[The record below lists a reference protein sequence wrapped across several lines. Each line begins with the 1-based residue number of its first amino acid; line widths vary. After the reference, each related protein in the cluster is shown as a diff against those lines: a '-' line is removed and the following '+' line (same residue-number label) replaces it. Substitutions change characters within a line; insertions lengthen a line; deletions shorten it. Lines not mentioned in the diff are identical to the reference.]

1 MDRRRSAVLAV
12 AAALMLLGT
21 ARVVISP
28 EPVPEPL
35 AAAAAGDDQ
44 AQWPFWATMVLGGT
58 PPRPLPLASSINAMA
73 GDRPVWL
80 GSSGFGFGFMGAGTG
95 TDAGP
100 GAESGVVP
108 ALSQLGVP
116 YTQLVVGPTGQVL
129 AVCQQRVVGWVPPCL
144 LDGVAQAW

>member
-1 MDRRRSAVLAV
+1 MSRSAVLAV
-12 AAALMLLGT
+12 PAVVVLLGT
-21 ARVVISP
+21 VQVATGPERVSDAS
-28 EPVPEPL
+28 L
-35 AAAAAGDDQ
+35 WSYGGSQ
-44 AQWPFWATMVLGGT
+44 SLMPFWATMVLGGT

-80 GSSGFGFGFMGAGTG
+80 GSSGFGFGFTGAGTG

-108 ALSQLGVP
+108 ALPQLGVP
-116 YTQLVVGPTGQVL
+116 YTQLVVRPTGQVL
-129 AVCQQRVVGWVPPCL
+129 AACQQRVVGWVPPCL